1 MPMVS
6 RRKIVVDACE
16 VFLSIDAE
24 QRNSELMKTL
34 MGFFALELFSG

>member
-1 MPMVS
+1 MIVDVCIFVS
-6 RRKIVVDACE
+6 V
-16 VFLSIDAE
+16 DAE